1 MHVTN
6 RCAIIIKIHNLALQA
21 ISIVRAVVS
30 LVHFAIYHLKILST
44 HSEVSSVSV
53 MAVSKAISSIRFA
66 RQFPQVGEVDRDCME
81 GPGSTIS
88 DDSRF
93 APEDGILPPVIP
105 NGSVV
110 VPSIKFDMTLLK

>member
-1 MHVTN
+1 M
-6 RCAIIIKIHNLALQA
+6 IIKIHDLALRA
-21 ISIVRAVVS
+21 TSIVRAAVS
-30 LVHFAIYHLKILST
+30 LVRFAIYHLKMLSA

-53 MAVSKAISSIRFA
+53 VAVSKVMSSMRFA
-66 RQFPQVGEVDRDCME
+66 RQFPQVGVVDRYCME

-93 APEDGILPPVIP
+93 APDDGILPLAVP

-110 VPSIKFDMTLLK
+110 VLSIKFGMTLSK